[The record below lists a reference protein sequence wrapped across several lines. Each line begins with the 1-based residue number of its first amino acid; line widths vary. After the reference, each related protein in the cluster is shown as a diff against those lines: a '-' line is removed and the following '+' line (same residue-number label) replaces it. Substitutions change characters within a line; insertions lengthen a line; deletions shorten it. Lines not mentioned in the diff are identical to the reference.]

1 MRISSV
7 QRIISD
13 SHHDQMGKEKS
24 SKRAKRWFR
33 RPAYSIRGDAIGNFK
48 NGERAEE
55 RVS

>member
-1 MRISSV
+1 
-7 QRIISD
+7 
-13 SHHDQMGKEKS
+13 MGKEKS
-24 SKRAKRWFR
+24 SKRAKHWFR